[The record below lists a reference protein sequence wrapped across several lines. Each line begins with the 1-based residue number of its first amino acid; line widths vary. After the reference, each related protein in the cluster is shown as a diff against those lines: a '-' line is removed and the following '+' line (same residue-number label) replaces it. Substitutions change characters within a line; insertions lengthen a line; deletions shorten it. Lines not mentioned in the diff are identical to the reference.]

1 LCSSKGKIS
10 RNFYFESMNLGLFDI
25 FCPSMKDRVQ
35 LEEISDLNK
44 FDRNR
49 ERYVI
54 LVHRKN
60 FWTNKWMQE
69 PRKNFS
75 ILQI

>member
-1 LCSSKGKIS
+1 LCFDKSKIS
-10 RNFYFESMNLGLFDI
+10 ENVCFRSMSLSMLKI

-35 LEEISDLNK
+35 LEERVDLSKANI
-44 FDRNR
+44 NE

-54 LVHRKN
+54 LMQRKI

-69 PRKNFS
+69 PRNNFCR
-75 ILQI
+75 L